1 MDMTNEKLNFL
12 ENRYLNFN
20 DEEALEFAKKKVA
33 KINELSRLSSFG
45 TKEEL
50 NKLTQAEYDAV
61 ISMRKMK
68 KALGIP
74 SYLY

>member
-1 MDMTNEKLNFL
+1 MTNEKFNFL